1 MTDQKLKVEMIRSI
15 EELQLP
21 NELIDALNDAKLAEN
36 VSTALTYLKK
46 YNAAVALIFSVI

>member
-21 NELIDALNDAKLAEN
+21 NELIDALNDAKLTEN
-36 VSTALTYLKK
+36 VSTALTYLK
-46 YNAAVALIFSVI
+46 NITQQWH